1 MAPHC
6 IASRRATTLQRI
18 VPLTD
23 ASFPRSSL
31 GELDLNGSLPITAD
45 IMLAMRARIFELED
59 QLAAQQV
66 KEQSSE
72 RPAKRARVSS
82 GAENASGDVSAEAG
96 SSSAPSKEDEKKR
109 KMQVKKILDRLKK
122 DCKAA
127 DVKFQ
132 GSPKTIKFDE
142 ILEFA
147 EFQALF
153 GGKGTLIQPTPQN
166 KPTST
171 VTIIHFNSAQLVD
184 FFGADIT
191 KLKGN
196 AWTRGGGPRFA
207 KSVKLGQ
214 CDLRVDSLDINYSK
228 NGMKCT
234 LKFEVDDASASGMS
248 GCYGPSARRS
258 MGFWF

>member
-1 MAPHC
+1 MSAPLTTATQVNQAQ
-6 IASRRATTLQRI
+6 ASVLTQTTLDATMKRPSPATL
-18 VPLTD
+18 VNTKKRKLTLAD
-23 ASFPRSSL
+23 GS
-31 GELDLNGSLPITAD
+31 ELDLNGSLPITAD

-171 VTIIHFNSAQLVD
+171 VTIIHFV
-184 FFGADIT
+184 
-191 KLKGN
+191 
-196 AWTRGGGPRFA
+196 
-207 KSVKLGQ
+207 
-214 CDLRVDSLDINYSK
+214 RVCAHFISPFPPYAHFSPEL
-228 NGMKCT
+228 CT
-234 LKFEVDDASASGMS
+234 
-248 GCYGPSARRS
+248 ARRLLR
-258 MGFWF
+258 G